1 MKRIPHLDTVVIVV
15 EYSGT
20 TYYDSIKVIMLTIV
34 PPNDFGVFMVIF
46 GNNGHFGKLISHLE
60 ACLHRVKT
68 TLTLSLSLS
77 SYFTTHMLSF
87 YS

>member
-1 MKRIPHLDTVVIVV
+1 M

-68 TLTLSLSLS
+68 TLTLSLSLFLLHNS
-77 SYFTTHMLSF
+77 HALIQLIIL
-87 YS
+87 